1 MRLRARWHL
10 IAPAVL
16 LVLMLSAGLSLA
28 AAGRHGHGPKAAST
42 VSCDATDGTP
52 TDPPAEDPTTDD
64 GTTPDG
70 TTESDDPVDT
80 SEDADDQGED
90 ADDQGDA
97 DDESE
102 EADDE
107 CADEADEAE
116 TADAPDAAPVVD
128 PEREVACNEAAG
140 VVEEPTAEEK
150 LTGLD
155 NAIAHVLANC
165 IKNPQAPGLINAL
178 THLVANKG
186 LHEAHEAAKAER
198 KAAHAAWKLEHASSH
213 GHGHGGSIGS

>member
-28 AAGRHGHGPKAAST
+28 AAGGHGHGPKAAST

-80 SEDADDQGED
+80 SED

-140 VVEEPTAEEK
+140 VVEEPTAEEPSEEK